1 MVQIVGTYEHVETT
15 NPEVILKAA
24 GQEVTSEKVAG
35 LTVANSKVVFEG
47 NGDDYVLTTTIGDT
61 WKRETKFTLG
71 KTFEETM
78 GTEKISTT
86 VVKEGDKLVF
96 KSTSGTRSGE
106 RTYEFTDAGVTMMLN
121 VDGVQAKRVYKRA

>member
-1 MVQIVGTYEHVETT
+1 M
-15 NPEVILKAA
+15 NS
-24 GQEVTSEKVAG
+24 GQEVTPEKVAG

-78 GTEKISTT
+78 GTEKIS
-86 VVKEGDKLVF
+86 VSFLIIHLLII
-96 KSTSGTRSGE
+96 R
-106 RTYEFTDAGVTMMLN
+106 FTFLYN
-121 VDGVQAKRVYKRA
+121 